1 MKEIGTFSKTKKLI
15 CLLPLIIAC
24 VLWGVVWYLHQSMPK
39 SGNGTVVTMENA
51 GSDVAMD
58 HPQFIK
64 EPYEPVIPEGV
75 NIAPDGKIDASSFQE
90 TYVPRK
96 AIDGKVKGISYW
108 EGAEDTYPNR
118 LILTWKEMHS
128 CHAIK
133 ICLCPD
139 AAWSERIQKFSVEI
153 SRDGEVFEELIPE
166 KEYVFS
172 PDTGNEIVLEF
183 PEETILGIQLVFTDN
198 TGASGAQVAELEVYE
213 K

>member
-1 MKEIGTFSKTKKLI
+1 MSITKKGI
-15 CLLPLIIAC
+15 CLLPILLAAI
-24 VLWGVVWYLHQSMPK
+24 LWGVVWYQHQTGMDS
-39 SGNGTVVTMENA
+39 GTVVVMKN
-51 GSDVAMD
+51 SDSNVAMD

-64 EPYEPVIPEGV
+64 EPYEPVIPEGI
-75 NIAPDGKIDASSFQE
+75 NIAPDGKVDASSFQE

-96 AIDGKVKGISYW
+96 AIDGKTKGISYW

-118 LILTWKEMHS
+118 LILTWKEQHS

-133 ICLCPD
+133 VCLCPD
-139 AAWSERIQKFSVEI
+139 AAWSERIQNFSVEI
-153 SRDGEVFEELIPE
+153 SRDGESFEELLPE

-183 PEETILGIQLVFTDN
+183 PEEQVMGIQLVFTEN
-198 TGASGAQVAELEVYE
+198 TGASGAQVAEFEVYE